1 MISFENVSKVYRA
14 RGGEKCVL
22 RDASFTIQPGA
33 ALGVCGA
40 NGVGKSTLLRMIAG
54 VEYPTTGRIRR
65 GMSVSWPIGYASAFQ
80 SSLTGADNVRF
91 IARIYGKPI
100 AAMLEE
106 VEAFASLGPYMRMP
120 VNTYSAGM
128 MARLA
133 FGVSLAI
140 EFDCYLVDEITAVG
154 DLTFQER
161 CQRALEARRATGTLI
176 MVSHVAQTLRDY
188 CQTGATLVD
197 GALTFYDTIDEAIEV
212 HHDRQMRAMAAV
224 G

>member
-1 MISFENVSKVYRA
+1 MISFENVSKVYRTRA
-14 RGGEKCVL
+14 GEKCVL
-22 RDASFTIQPGA
+22 RDASFTLPPRA

-54 VEYPTTGRIRR
+54 VEYPTQGRIRR
-65 GMSVSWPIGYASAFQ
+65 DMTVSWPIGYASAFQ

-91 IARIYGKPI
+91 IARIYGKPVD
-100 AAMLEE
+100 AMLDE
-106 VEAFASLGPYMRMP
+106 VEAFASLGAYLRMP

-133 FGVSLAI
+133 FGVSLAV

-161 CQRALEARRATGTLI
+161 CQKALEARRASGALV

-188 CQTGATLVD
+188 CETGATLID
-197 GALTFYDTIDEAIEV
+197 GQLTFYDTIDEAIAA
-212 HHDRQMRAMAAV
+212 HHEQQMRAMALS
-224 G
+224 

>member
-1 MISFENVSKVYRA
+1 MISFKNVSKVYRT

-22 RDASFTIQPGA
+22 RDASFQIQPGA

-40 NGVGKSTLLRMIAG
+40 NGAGKSTLLRMIAG
-54 VEYPTTGRIRR
+54 VEYPSSGKIHR

-80 SSLTGADNVRF
+80 SSLSGADNVRF

-100 AAMLEE
+100 DWMMQE
-106 VEAFASLGPYMRMP
+106 VETFADLGAYLRMP
-120 VNTYSAGM
+120 INTYSAGM

-161 CQRALEARRATGTLI
+161 CQRALQERRASGTLI
-176 MVSHVAQTLRDY
+176 MVSHVAQTLKDY
-188 CQTGATLVD
+188 CQSGATLVD
-197 GALTFYDTIDEAIEV
+197 GVLTFFDTIDEAIEV
-212 HHDRQMRAMAAV
+212 HTQNQIRIMA
-224 G
+224 GG